1 MKAIITAIA
10 IICSVS
16 IAPARAAIYTPTAQ
30 VGEFLRQFEKAYKAG
45 DQEWIRSAVDKDG
58 VVEEAKAIFFG
69 FLGPKESGE
78 SIADLKAIAAP
89 ADYKLPDY
97 KLPNSLID
105 TEIDST
111 IPVDFI
117 LIFTRKTG
125 EFETTIK
132 VPVGYREGK
141 IWLVGIKKK

>member
-16 IAPARAAIYTPTAQ
+16 IVPARAAIYTPTAQ

-69 FLGPKESGE
+69 FLGPKEDGE

-89 ADYKLPDY
+89 ADYKLP
-97 KLPNSLID
+97 NSLID
-105 TEIDST
+105 TELDST

-125 EFETTIK
+125 DFETTIK

-141 IWLVGIKKK
+141 IWLVGVKKK

>member
-10 IICSVS
+10 IMSSVS
-16 IAPARAAIYTPTAQ
+16 TAPTWAAIYTPTAQ
-30 VGEFLRQFEKAYKAG
+30 VGEFMRQFEKAYRAG

-58 VVEEAKAIFFG
+58 IAEEVKATFFG
-69 FLGPKESGE
+69 FLGPKEGGE

-89 ADYKLPDY
+89 ADY

-125 EFETTIK
+125 DFETTIK